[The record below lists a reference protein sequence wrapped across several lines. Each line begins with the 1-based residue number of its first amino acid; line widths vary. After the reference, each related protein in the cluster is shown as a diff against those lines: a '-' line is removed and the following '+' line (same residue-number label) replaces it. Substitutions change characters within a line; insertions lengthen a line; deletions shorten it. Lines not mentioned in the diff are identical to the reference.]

1 MRWRDIRFEEPTEAD
16 GDGEGFVLQLL
27 GDGGVCRSRWDE
39 LRYVVAWMPLS
50 ELPEFDPVPD
60 PPEGWR
66 FATTEDE
73 FDSRAMY
80 WSDNNND
87 WTKTRQLQGYE
98 PSFDY
103 IVPVDPPKPKYRPYT
118 ETEAVDLIGKVVLG
132 IAGYRAMITGVSYD
146 KVYCQGL
153 VITLEKLLS
162 DHTFVDGSKC
172 GVEVADE
179 D

>member
-1 MRWRDIRFEEPTEAD
+1 M
-16 GDGEGFVLQLL
+16 GS
-27 GDGGVCRSRWDE
+27 GVICSANSNN
-39 LRYVVAWMPLS
+39 LACVVAWMPLS

-66 FATTEDE
+66 FVQKDDA
-73 FDSRAMY
+73 FDPRAKF
-80 WSDNNND
+80 WS
-87 WTKTRQLQGYE
+87 KTSGSWLLTGHSGDYGKVYT
-98 PSFDY
+98 Y
-103 IVPVDPPKPKYRPYT
+103 IVPIELPKPKYRPYT

-172 GVEVADE
+172 GVEVTDE
-179 D
+179 I